1 MKRIALLGLA
11 VMTVAM
17 SYAQRISGTWK
28 GMLNAGNQKLEIV
41 FHFDPS
47 KDGGGAA
54 TMDVPAQSAMGIPVR
69 LNLLSADSVSLDVL
83 ALLMEYTGKL
93 NNGVITGTFRQFGVA
108 FPLEL
113 KAGDAGK
120 PNRPQDPESPLGYKT
135 EEVTF
140 TNQKAHVS
148 LAGTLTY
155 PVNYTPDKKVPVV
168 IMVTGSGAQN
178 RDEEVFA
185 HKPFRVIADYLAK
198 QGIASL
204 RYDDRGVG
212 QSTGNQ
218 AGCTSADF
226 AEDAACGLSWLK
238 SSGKFNQVGI
248 LGHSEGGLIAFML
261 GAEGKADFLVSMA
274 GPGIKGDSLLVE
286 QQNALFKLKGIPSNV
301 SVSTLRK
308 SMATQPGNVWLE
320 YFMDYDPRPD
330 LERITI
336 PVMAVN
342 GSNDMQVLS
351 DSNISAIRNCL
362 SGKNSKN
369 LIKVYPGLN
378 HLFQHCEPA
387 SSMDY
392 YKIEETCSP
401 EVLRDIAAWINSL

>member
-1 MKRIALLGLA
+1 
-11 VMTVAM
+11 
-17 SYAQRISGTWK
+17 
-28 GMLNAGNQKLEIV
+28 
-41 FHFDPS
+41 
-47 KDGGGAA
+47 
-54 TMDVPAQSAMGIPVR
+54 
-69 LNLLSADSVSLDVL
+69 
-83 ALLMEYTGKL
+83 
-93 NNGVITGTFRQFGVA
+93 
-108 FPLEL
+108 
-113 KAGDAGK
+113 
-120 PNRPQDPESPLGYKT
+120 
-135 EEVTF
+135 
-140 TNQKAHVS
+140 
-148 LAGTLTY
+148 
-155 PVNYTPDKKVPVV
+155 
-168 IMVTGSGAQN
+168 
-178 RDEEVFA
+178 
-185 HKPFRVIADYLAK
+185 
-198 QGIASL
+198 
-204 RYDDRGVG
+204 
-212 QSTGNQ
+212 
-218 AGCTSADF
+218 
-226 AEDAACGLSWLK
+226 
-238 SSGKFNQVGI
+238 
-248 LGHSEGGLIAFML
+248 ML

-320 YFMDYDPRPD
+320 YFMDYDPRQD

>member
-17 SYAQRISGTWK
+17 SYAQGISGTWK

-120 PNRPQDPESPLGYKT
+120 PNRPQEPESPLGYKT

-185 HKPFRVIADYLAK
+185 HKPFRVLTTW
-198 QGIASL
+198 L
-204 RYDDRGVG
+204 NRG
-212 QSTGNQ
+212 
-218 AGCTSADF
+218 
-226 AEDAACGLSWLK
+226 
-238 SSGKFNQVGI
+238 
-248 LGHSEGGLIAFML
+248 
-261 GAEGKADFLVSMA
+261 
-274 GPGIKGDSLLVE
+274 LL
-286 QQNALFKLKGIPSNV
+286 LC
-301 SVSTLRK
+301 
-308 SMATQPGNVWLE
+308 
-320 YFMDYDPRPD
+320 
-330 LERITI
+330 
-336 PVMAVN
+336 
-342 GSNDMQVLS
+342 DM
-351 DSNISAIRNCL
+351 
-362 SGKNSKN
+362 
-369 LIKVYPGLN
+369 
-378 HLFQHCEPA
+378 
-387 SSMDY
+387 MT
-392 YKIEETCSP
+392 EE
-401 EVLRDIAAWINSL
+401 

>member
-1 MKRIALLGLA
+1 MPR
-11 VMTVAM
+11 
-17 SYAQRISGTWK
+17 
-28 GMLNAGNQKLEIV
+28 
-41 FHFDPS
+41 
-47 KDGGGAA
+47 
-54 TMDVPAQSAMGIPVR
+54 
-69 LNLLSADSVSLDVL
+69 
-83 ALLMEYTGKL
+83 
-93 NNGVITGTFRQFGVA
+93 
-108 FPLEL
+108 
-113 KAGDAGK
+113 
-120 PNRPQDPESPLGYKT
+120 
-135 EEVTF
+135 
-140 TNQKAHVS
+140 
-148 LAGTLTY
+148 
-155 PVNYTPDKKVPVV
+155 
-168 IMVTGSGAQN
+168 
-178 RDEEVFA
+178 
-185 HKPFRVIADYLAK
+185 
-198 QGIASL
+198 
-204 RYDDRGVG
+204 
-212 QSTGNQ
+212 
-218 AGCTSADF
+218 F

-362 SGKNSKN
+362 FGKNSKN